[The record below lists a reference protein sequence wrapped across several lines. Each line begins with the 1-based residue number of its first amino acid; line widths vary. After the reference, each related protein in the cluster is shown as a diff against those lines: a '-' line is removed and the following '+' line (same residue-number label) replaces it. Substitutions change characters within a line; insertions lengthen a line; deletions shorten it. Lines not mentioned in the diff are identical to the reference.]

1 MSFGE
6 LESGGGDEEENGG
19 KAEVAV
25 NGTFFSSLSSLCECV
40 SSREG
45 ERYLFV
51 LVKIYILMSE
61 NIK

>member
-25 NGTFFSSLSSLCECV
+25 NGTFFSSLSSLCL

-45 ERYLFV
+45 ECYSFF
-51 LVKIYILMSE
+51 
-61 NIK
+61 